1 MLIIKIWNYFR
12 GYVVFKLEGLN
23 LERTLN
29 LAIEEGIYFWDIR
42 RINYTSIEGKVGLK
56 GYKEFIKIL
65 KRTGN
70 RSKIKIKVG
79 YPFFILKLKR
89 RKIIAVG
96 LLLCFILVCG
106 FTTFIWDI
114 EIQGNTNIQKKDILV
129 SLENIGIK
137 TGTFKYNLD
146 ISDIKDNLLTK
157 HDELAWVG
165 VEIKGTKMKIEIV
178 EKEEEHERFDK
189 ETPCHIVA
197 KKNGIIDKVVA
208 KNGDPVVKKGD
219 IVKANQIL
227 ISGRIERENSD
238 VRFVHSLGEVYAR
251 TFYEK
256 TKALS
261 IFKGKKIKTGR
272 KFTNIIFKFGETSF
286 VMSKGKMP
294 FKKYVLEVQNKSL
307 IKWRNIKVPVEIVIE
322 QYFEIIEQKK
332 KVPEDVLK
340 KSLKDFLIVNVVK
353 DIPEDGQIIKR
364 SIDYEKDGD
373 MIRGNLIVEVLE
385 SIGMEKIFSIHE
397 EE

>member
-114 EIQGNTNIQKKDILV
+114 EIQGNTNIQKKDILG

-256 TKALS
+256 TKVLS

>member
-42 RINYTSIEGKVGLK
+42 RINYTSIEGKEGLK

>member
-114 EIQGNTNIQKKDILV
+114 EIQGNTNIQKKDILG